1 MQIKSMITSHI
12 HKDDY
17 NQRDRPIT
25 NIGQDIEKLKSSNID
40 NENLKWYIHFG
51 KQFGISS
58 KSWTELP
65 YDPAISHVGVQPRE
79 QKT

>member
-40 NENLKWYIHFG
+40 IVVK
-51 KQFGISS
+51 
-58 KSWTELP
+58 
-65 YDPAISHVGVQPRE
+65 
-79 QKT
+79 